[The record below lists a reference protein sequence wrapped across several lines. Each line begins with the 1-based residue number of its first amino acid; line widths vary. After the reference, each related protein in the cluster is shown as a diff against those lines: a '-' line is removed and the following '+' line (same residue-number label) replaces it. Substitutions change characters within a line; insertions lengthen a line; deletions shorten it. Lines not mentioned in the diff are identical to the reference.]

1 MTIKNQEANLKSK
14 LAKVQIEFENK
25 KTNDIRETIVIQL
38 IARHQASIWKID
50 WAQTVRV
57 NHQVEDTLV
66 YLKKVKKNT
75 FLT

>member
-38 IARHQASIWKID
+38 IARHQASI
-50 WAQTVRV
+50 
-57 NHQVEDTLV
+57 
-66 YLKKVKKNT
+66 
-75 FLT
+75 